1 MKGLEYVRSKPA
13 VRKGLIAGGAV
24 VLVYILFGFLALP
37 PILKSV
43 LSKSLTETLHRK
55 AGVQEIRVNP
65 LDLSVSVRGLTISE
79 RNAPGTWIS
88 AAEVFANLQLAS
100 VVRGGPVFSEIR
112 LSRPYVN
119 IVRRPDGSYN
129 FTDLIDEFTKNPA
142 KESKPLKFSINN
154 VQIVDGS
161 IDFDDGPKKTRHE
174 VRGIHVAVPFLS
186 NLRYYVDRYVQPSF
200 AAVVNGKA
208 VGFKGKTKP
217 FSESRETTF
226 DVNISN
232 LDIPYYLE
240 YVPLQREYEIPSAF
254 LDVKAVVSF
263 TQHKDKPPTLRAE
276 GDVILKDVR
285 ITGKDK
291 SPMVRLPM
299 VKAVIFPSD
308 LAARD
313 FRLAA
318 LQVRDPE
325 IDVSRDRNGK
335 LNLLS
340 LSPQNT
346 KGK

>member
-1 MKGLEYVRSKPA
+1 M
-13 VRKGLIAGGAV
+13 
-24 VLVYILFGFLALP
+24 
-37 PILKSV
+37 
-43 LSKSLTETLHRK
+43 
-55 AGVQEIRVNP
+55 
-65 LDLSVSVRGLTISE
+65 
-79 RNAPGTWIS
+79 
-88 AAEVFANLQLAS
+88 
-100 VVRGGPVFSEIR
+100 
-112 LSRPYVN
+112 
-119 IVRRPDGSYN
+119 
-129 FTDLIDEFTKNPA
+129 
-142 KESKPLKFSINN
+142 
-154 VQIVDGS
+154 
-161 IDFDDGPKKTRHE
+161 
-174 VRGIHVAVPFLS
+174 
-186 NLRYYVDRYVQPSF
+186 QPSF
-200 AAVVNGKA
+200 AAVVNGKS
-208 VGFKGKTKP
+208 VGFKGRTKP

-226 DVNISN
+226 DVNISD
-232 LDIPYYLE
+232 LDIPHYLE

-276 GDVILKDVR
+276 GEVILKDVR

-308 LAARD
+308 LVARD

-340 LSPQNT
+340 LNPQNT